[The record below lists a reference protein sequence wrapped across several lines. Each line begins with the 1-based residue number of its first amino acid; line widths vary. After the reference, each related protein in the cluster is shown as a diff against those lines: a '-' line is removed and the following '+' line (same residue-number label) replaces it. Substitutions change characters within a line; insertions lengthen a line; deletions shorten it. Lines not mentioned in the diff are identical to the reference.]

1 MKKIFVILFSILST
15 LASAQDIVMSAGAE
29 KTVTGNQYSGSV
41 MYETKKSWGAGAF
54 YQTGLTP
61 DNGEGYLK
69 NPFYGIA
76 LQAPIARS
84 QRISFIGVLRTGL
97 VNEKFLA
104 VVPSLET
111 RIQITP
117 KAGVAVGAGL
127 RSGYPSLS
135 AKLFVRLF

>member
-1 MKKIFVILFSILST
+1 MATIT
-15 LASAQDIVMSAGAE
+15 AAQDIVLSAGAE
-29 KTVTGNQYSGSV
+29 KTVTGNQYGGSL

-54 YQTGLTP
+54 YQAGIIR
-61 DNGEGYLK
+61 DNGEGSRE

-76 LQAPIARS
+76 LQAPLVRS
-84 QRISFIGVLRTGL
+84 QRISFIGILRTGL
-97 VNEKFLA
+97 VNEKFVA

-127 RSGYPSLS
+127 RSGYPSLA